1 MSESRPSRD
10 HVAERWDNPL
20 ERLSL
25 LAGNDA
31 AMSEF
36 LDELDVRSPR
46 EREMLSEI
54 ARKDPLARPE
64 RFLDD
69 HRRAVAAIESL
80 RRHGFHGTRAGRSL
94 GPLQPI
100 VRWLVE
106 LVARYLVVSYVKSTV
121 TSMRNVYWAREM
133 EAADLSPERKV
144 LRRARRDAEGLVLIM
159 QGRELGVPSFVFAGV
174 LVPVVLTIA
183 RVASGFSSH
192 DWWVA
197 LVIGIVGVAIGVGLS
212 WVMLR
217 GTAMASRRI
226 RLATHERMNALWH
239 SMGWCGEP
247 PKDQSRMLA
256 TLGIVLMVGVWIVL
270 PTLVGLALL
279 G

>member
-1 MSESRPSRD
+1 VTEPHTEPER
-10 HVAERWDNPL
+10 VAERWDNPL

-31 AMSEF
+31 AMSTF

-94 GPLQPI
+94 GPLQPM

-121 TSMRNVYWAREM
+121 TSMRNLYWAREM

-159 QGRELGVPSFVFAGV
+159 QGRELGIPSFVFAGV

-197 LVIGIVGVAIGVGLS
+197 LVIGVVGVAIGVGLS

-226 RLATHERMNALWH
+226 RLATHERMNALWR
-239 SMGWCGEP
+239 SIGWCGEP